1 MSQTTRRA
9 NEENGVARSYLPAF
23 ASQENRQLD
32 EDVRKLEL
40 QLREADAEIKGTNQ
54 RVQGMAEHLQDVQSE
69 LKYMHQ
75 RYDGKKKE
83 LETEDHLKKISSREQ
98 VMPNNLN
105 CCCACIQHPFAWGMH
120 KTWLSLLT
128 KTFDSHSV
136 LSSHLLGPHS
146 SWKC

>member
-1 MSQTTRRA
+1 MSQPTRRA
-9 NEENGVARSYLPAF
+9 SEGNGVTRSYLPAF

-40 QLREADAEIKGTNQ
+40 QLRETDVEIKGTNQ

-98 VMPNNLN
+98 VK
-105 CCCACIQHPFAWGMH
+105 ISI
-120 KTWLSLLT
+120 SLLLKGKRT
-128 KTFDSHSV
+128 
-136 LSSHLLGPHS
+136 P
-146 SWKC
+146 